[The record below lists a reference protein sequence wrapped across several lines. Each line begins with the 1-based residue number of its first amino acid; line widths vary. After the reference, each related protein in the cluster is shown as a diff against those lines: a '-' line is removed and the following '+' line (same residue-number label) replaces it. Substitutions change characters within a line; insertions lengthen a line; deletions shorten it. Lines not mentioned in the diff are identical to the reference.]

1 MGFFDFFFNT
11 RSTIDPENTIN
22 DIESAQNK
30 TLKFQPFNE
39 EFSLD
44 MTTEPYGNNMYE
56 ANNSYSNN
64 GVELQDAKNTLRL
77 VYSGI
82 LAKSGAQ
89 EIYAVVGYGNNLGWE
104 DTEYYS
110 MHKAGHQKFE
120 LMLPVKRSG
129 NVNIA
134 FKDAANN
141 WDNNSGMN
149 YCFRNFVYEGSH

>member
-1 MGFFDFFFNT
+1 MGFFDFLFNT
-11 RSTIDPENTIN
+11 EGSIKPDDNIGPTQD
-22 DIESAQNK
+22 K

-64 GVELQDAKNTLRL
+64 GVEIQDAKSVFRL

-82 LAKSGAQ
+82 LAKSDA
-89 EIYAVVGYGNNLGWE
+89 ENLHAVIGYGNNLAWE
-104 DTEYYS
+104 DTESYS
-110 MHKAGHQKFE
+110 MHKIGHQKFE
-120 LMLPVKRSG
+120 LLFPVKRTG
-129 NVNIA
+129 NINIA
-134 FKDAANN
+134 FKDDDEN

-149 YCFRNFVYEGSH
+149 YSYKNYVYEGSH